1 MPSSVLHGIA
11 TFPELHGV
19 TEAHDAA
26 RTALNKTRPQP
37 GDGVSAFLCNF
48 LDGHGGVKTVKV
60 LKKAGLRHET
70 QADWHNCDEVH
81 ALYMAT
87 WPLSSCPKHFTL
99 IVRLPLPTLLLT
111 SNSLSLILTL
121 TLVRPESFL
130 CLLLGAYRDCFHVFL
145 SLCVFLGF
153 TRGGLV
159 THNLSSLPGLAF
171 FFCNQ
176 LAYGRLVIR
185 RAVEMATLGS

>member
-1 MPSSVLHGIA
+1 MVLPRVCGNVRRTHGHDTLYFTASQHAPKSRPRLLLEIA
-11 TFPELHGV
+11 RNPCSRMG
-19 TEAHDAA
+19 AA
-26 RTALNKTRPQP
+26 GP
-37 GDGVSAFLCNF
+37 GWRLMYN
-48 LDGHGGVKTVKV
+48 
-60 LKKAGLRHET
+60 
-70 QADWHNCDEVH
+70 
-81 ALYMAT
+81 
-87 WPLSSCPKHFTL
+87 HFIL
-99 IVRLPLPTLLLT
+99 IVRLSLPTLLLT

-130 CLLLGAYRDCFHVFL
+130 CFLLGAYRDCFHGFL
-145 SLCVFLGF
+145 SLCVFLCF

-176 LAYGRLVIR
+176 LDYGRLVIR